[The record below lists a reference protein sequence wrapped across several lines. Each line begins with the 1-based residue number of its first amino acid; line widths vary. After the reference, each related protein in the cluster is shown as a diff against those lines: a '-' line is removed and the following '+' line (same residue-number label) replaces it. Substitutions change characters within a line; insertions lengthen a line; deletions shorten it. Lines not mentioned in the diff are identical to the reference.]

1 MARLVI
7 VSNRVPDPHEAAG
20 PRAGG
25 LVVGL
30 ADALTPGTLWFGWS
44 GNTAERTSFIA
55 KQVVAGGLT
64 YATIDLGESDYRA
77 FYLGFSNGTLW
88 PLFHMM
94 PGHAEFDRGDY
105 VIYREVN
112 QAFAAALLPL
122 LKPDDLIWIH
132 DYQLLGVAAA
142 LRAAGVTNRI
152 GFFLHIPFPAPA
164 LFEILPP
171 AKALLEAMLAHDVIG
186 FQTGYDRA
194 HFLGSLSSGLGLNAN
209 DGVVTHRNRKVN
221 CIVNPIGI
229 DADSFQA
236 MAASIAR
243 RIDARRMIES
253 LAGRALMIGVDRLDY
268 TKGLPERF
276 DAYKRFL
283 EHYPEHRRQISF
295 LQIAAPSREE
305 VERYRN
311 LREELNHKAG
321 AINGAYSDFDW
332 VPLRYMT
339 RTAARSMVAGMYRIA
354 RIGLVTPMRD
364 GMNLVAK
371 EYIAAQDPEDPGVLI
386 ISRFAGAA
394 SGLPEAMLVNPFDVD
409 GVAEAISLALTMPLD
424 ERQSRYTALMARV
437 RKVSAA
443 AYCRS
448 FTAKLAGEVAC
459 QPPPSVLNTLI

>member
-7 VSNRVPDPHEAAG
+7 VSNRVPDPGEASG

-25 LVVGL
+25 LAVGL

-44 GNTAERTSFIA
+44 GKTAEHTSTMA
-55 KQVVAGGLT
+55 KRVEANGLT

-122 LKPDDLIWIH
+122 LQPDDLIWIH

-164 LFEILPP
+164 LFEVLPP
-171 AKALLEAMLAHDVIG
+171 AKALLEAMLAHDIIG

-194 HFLGSLSSGLGLNAN
+194 HFLGALTSNLGMIAH
-209 DGVVTHRNRKVN
+209 DGTVIYRQRKVS
-221 CIVNPIGI
+221 CVVNPIGI
-229 DADSFQA
+229 DADSFTA

-276 DAYKRFL
+276 DAYRRFL
-283 EHYPEHRRQISF
+283 QHYPEHRRQISF

-321 AINGAYSDFDW
+321 SINGTYSDFDW

-339 RTAARSMVAGMYRIA
+339 RTAPRSMVAGLYRIA
-354 RIGLVTPMRD
+354 RIGLVTPLRD

-371 EYIAAQDPEDPGVLI
+371 EYVAAQNPDDPGVLI
-386 ISRFAGAA
+386 LSRFAGAA

-424 ERQSRYTALMARV
+424 ERQARHKALMARV
-437 RKVSAA
+437 REVSAA
-443 AYCRS
+443 AYCRA
-448 FTAKLAGEVAC
+448 FTARLADVSC
-459 QPPPSVLNTLI
+459 QPPPKALNTAI